1 MMFDRRAPPTY
12 AEQLRI
18 LLWPRTSWERSLR
31 YVTLRLLRIR
41 ATPHQLALGC
51 AIGVFASITPFVGM
65 QMALAGVV
73 AMLLQASFTAAM
85 LGTLLGNPVV
95 WAILWPAT
103 YSIGGSLLGVSDG
116 FDPIALKEHFG
127 ALWESV
133 RQFSPDMIRAAFD
146 ILWPI
151 VKPMLVGSV
160 PVGLALG
167 GTIYLI
173 TRRAAKLHQSRR
185 YRSVGYDS
193 GYPLG
198 ALLASYDPAYS

>member
-1 MMFDRRAPPTY
+1 MMFDRRMPPTY
-12 AEQLRI
+12 SEQLRI

-31 YVTLRLLRIR
+31 YVTLRLLRVR

-65 QMALAGVV
+65 QMALAGLI
-73 AMLLQASFTAAM
+73 AMILQASFTAAM
-85 LGTLLGNPVV
+85 LGTLLGNPIV

-103 YSIGGSLLGVSDG
+103 YSIGGFLLGVSGG
-116 FDPIALKEHFG
+116 FDAIVLKEHFG
-127 ALWESV
+127 AMWESV
-133 RQFSPDMIRAAFD
+133 RQFSPDMISAAFA

-173 TRRAAKLHQSRR
+173 TRRAATLHQSRR
-185 YRSVGYDS
+185 FRSDGYDS